1 LTVDSLVLR
10 ARAIRNQY
18 YESCWYKVSAD
29 TDEWQEGAELIIQL
43 DASSTA
49 SMYVYPGTD
58 RRNVTQAIES
68 NQTMG

>member
-1 LTVDSLVLR
+1 M
-10 ARAIRNQY
+10 
-18 YESCWYKVSAD
+18 SAD

-43 DASSTA
+43 DASSTG
-49 SMYVYPGTD
+49 SMYDYPGTD